1 MASIRKFKKN
11 LAYLTGE
18 IISNCEL
25 ANYFQG
31 TKATEDLSKVITKA
45 IEQHNSFRDAALNAP
60 KEGRKQFFAKL
71 NKDIIESADAL
82 FLEISNIC
90 QK

>member
-1 MASIRKFKKN
+1 MASIRKFKKE

-45 IEQHNSFRDAALNAP
+45 IEKHNSFHDAICNAP
-60 KEGRKQFFAKL
+60 KEGRKQYFAKL
-71 NKDIIESADAL
+71 NKDVIESADSL
-82 FLEISNIC
+82 FDEISKIC